1 MSETLSK
8 RMSQGM
14 EDDPV
19 SPEIVQ
25 ELLDVSQ
32 LTQDK
37 VN

>member
-1 MSETLSK
+1 
-8 RMSQGM
+8 MSQGM
-14 EDDPV
+14 EDDPG